1 MDKPGLQRAIPY
13 MLVAFVAS
21 LMFVYSVR
29 SLQNMD
35 PVWTNA
41 DTTTGAQTG
50 LVLAAFASMGA
61 FMLGMGAFDP
71 KMSEHGDHADDHA
84 EEEAPEKDFQLRT
97 DGWLYHMGNVQYQHA
112 LSLIDAKPTSPM
124 LLLPSDTNIVSLILG
139 YYLWIPLFIALTLS
153 SILATLLCEIKNIN
167 YRWFNTGNSILNL
180 TLNWLIN
187 LALLPVWIIGAVSVR
202 LILFLL
208 ANIWLALG
216 VPIMAISWA
225 LQIVRFYLGQML
237 LVATL
242 SIILIVAMFA
252 FALLPTG
259 LSLQI
264 ASEPNAD
271 TAANGFGEFVIPIQ
285 EIVGLLDP
293 ATAVTNQPIPETS
306 QFAVFLGFI
315 LIVFAS
321 VALTG
326 GLIALF
332 FYISH
337 QGLKEVHEIPQ
348 TDEDLTPPHLVW
360 EVGKVAGAV
369 NRVIYA
375 IPNFIGY
382 KK

>member
-35 PVWTNA
+35 PVWINE
-41 DTTTGAQTG
+41 DTTAGAQTG

-84 EEEAPEKDFQLRT
+84 EEDPENDFQLTT
-97 DGWLYHMGNVQYQHA
+97 DGWLYHLGNEQYQHA
-112 LSLIDAKPTSPM
+112 LSLIDAKPTSPKFM
-124 LLLPSDTNIVSLILG
+124 LPSNTNIVSLILG

-153 SILATLLCEIKNIN
+153 SILATLLCEIKNIK
-167 YRWFNTGNSILNL
+167 YKWFSIGNLVLDWIV
-180 TLNWLIN
+180 N

-216 VPIMAISWA
+216 VPVMAISWV
-225 LQIVRFYLGQML
+225 LQIVRFYLGQVL
-237 LVATL
+237 LIATL

-271 TAANGFGEFVIPIQ
+271 AAANGFGEFVIPIQ

-293 ATAVTNQPIPETS
+293 TTTLTNQPIPETS

-315 LIVFAS
+315 LIVFVS

-332 FYISH
+332 FYISN
-337 QGLKEVHEIPQ
+337 QGLKEVQEIPQ

-360 EVGKVAGAV
+360 EVGKVAEAV
-369 NRVIYA
+369 NRIIYA